1 MEAVVGA
8 ETGSQ
13 NRNGEMDVSGAVKI
27 PERLLRR
34 EQERQEEVERRR
46 EAMESQ
52 SVTEEKVDYFSSTFG
67 AERAAIE
74 ALLSGVWDADS
85 SRAAQLLEEVS
96 SRTQQLRKFL
106 NDSMAFLTK
115 YECRQAQAALQRLQ
129 SSLDEKRQQVL
140 PKKKFNFKARSAAA
154 TRTKGVPLPE
164 KAGPLESKPDAKG
177 GADVGIQVVDGGGNS
192 CGFSSAHAQVLTKD
206 PEDIHQRDVLLT
218 HLTGCTVKLLGTP
231 ATLHIK
237 DVRDSEVLCGPV
249 SGSVFVDRC
258 SGCTLAFPCQQLRT
272 HNTTDT
278 RVYLHVTSR
287 AIVEDCSGVSFAP
300 FSWSYEGMDAHF
312 EASGLDRGK
321 NNWDKVDD
329 FNWLAADTP
338 SPNWSIIPEAER
350 RTTWD

>member
-1 MEAVVGA
+1 MRTTMEAVVGA

-74 ALLSGVWDADS
+74 ALLSGVSDADS

-154 TRTKGVPLPE
+154 TRTKGAPLPE

-206 PEDIHQRDVLLT
+206 PEEIHQRDVLLT

-249 SGSVFVDRC
+249 SGSV
-258 SGCTLAFPCQQLRT
+258 
-272 HNTTDT
+272 
-278 RVYLHVTSR
+278 R